1 MLFER
6 FQDFGSSKSIAV
18 IGAWRS
24 LVARTVRDREVGGSN
39 PLAPTNFPRWR
50 KARVREK
57 VFPPMAAP
65 ASYSIK
71 RAGVLPKVCFLVF
84 LSPQARQ
91 TP

>member
-1 MLFER
+1 
-6 FQDFGSSKSIAV
+6 
-18 IGAWRS
+18 
-24 LVARTVRDREVGGSN
+24 
-39 PLAPTNFPRWR
+39 
-50 KARVREK
+50 